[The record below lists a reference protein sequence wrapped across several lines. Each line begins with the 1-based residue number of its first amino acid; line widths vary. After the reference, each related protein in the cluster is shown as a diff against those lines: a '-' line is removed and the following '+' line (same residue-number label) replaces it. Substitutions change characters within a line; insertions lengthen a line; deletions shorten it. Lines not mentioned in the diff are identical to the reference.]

1 MLPQF
6 KHILVITLL
15 FLSGLSGLIFSY
27 YQRSHSHDLQSGNST
42 QLIETFH
49 YPAIF
54 VQQLKGDAQAGKK
67 IFKEFC
73 ASCHAAEPLIDIN
86 APHIGDKRAWKG
98 LSRSGMDAMLKITIN
113 GAGAMPARGGCFEC
127 SDEQL
132 RETINYILKQST

>member
-1 MLPQF
+1 
-6 KHILVITLL
+6 V
-15 FLSGLSGLIFSY
+15 
-27 YQRSHSHDLQSGNST
+27 

-54 VQQLKGDAQAGKK
+54 VQQLKDDVYAGKK

-73 ASCHAAEPLIDIN
+73 ASCHAAEPLIDIK
-86 APHIGDKRAWKG
+86 APHIGDKAAWKAKRQLG
-98 LSRSGMDAMLKITIN
+98 LDALLKITIN

-132 RETINYILKQST
+132 LETIKYISDQSK

>member
-1 MLPQF
+1 MSPQF
-6 KHILVITLL
+6 KHILVIVIVL
-15 FLSGLSGLIFSY
+15 LSGLSGFIFSY
-27 YQRSHSHDLQSGNST
+27 YNHSGSSQLQSENAT
-42 QLIETFH
+42 QLIETYH

-54 VQQLKGDAQAGKK
+54 VQQLKGDAHAGQK

-86 APHIGDKRAWKG
+86 APHIGDKQAWKG
-98 LSRSGMDAMLKITIN
+98 FRSLGMDAMLTITIN

-132 RETINYILKQST
+132 RETINYILDLSR